1 MAVLLLYTLQLA
13 VNTVKAPPTGP
24 RPRAC
29 VFLSVRRCSAF
40 LAGFPLTLAAP
51 GAGRVV
57 AGRSRSPHWAPD
69 SEHKRPLLAEDFFFF
84 FFSCLL
90 NTQESTEGWKCLS
103 SRALIPHP
111 LEDKIS
117 TLCPRG
123 ASVQLHRGGSFCV
136 KTY

>member
-69 SEHKRPLLAEDFFFF
+69 SEHSGLYWHSSSFSFFPV
-84 FFSCLL
+84 C
-90 NTQESTEGWKCLS
+90 
-103 SRALIPHP
+103 LIP
-111 LEDKIS
+111 EKA
-117 TLCPRG
+117 RRAG
-123 ASVQLHRGGSFCV
+123 NV
-136 KTY
+136 